1 MFKKGILATTAI
13 AAMALGATASSFAMA
28 EQIPITGTVQS
39 KCIIQVDQPGVFGNP
54 NAYTLTTDSADGGR
68 SASTRVDV
76 TLADAYYVTFTHPES
91 FSTSPS
97 IPDVV
102 TWTGTTE
109 VSAVSDATGM
119 GTYETDKIVNGNQTR
134 YEMTATGS
142 TWFESDITASL
153 GGSKA
158 FPGGNYTAM
167 VEAECIAK

>member
-1 MFKKGILATTAI
+1 MFKNKVLSIGVTAMLAF
-13 AAMALGATASSFAMA
+13 GATMTSFANA
-28 EQIPITGTVQS
+28 EQVPITGTVQS

-76 TLADAYYVTFTHPES
+76 TLADAYYVTFTHPDS
-91 FSTSPS
+91 FSSSPS

-119 GTYETDKIVNGNQTR
+119 GTYETDKIVNGTQTR

-142 TWFESDITASL
+142 TWFQSEITASL

>member
-1 MFKKGILATTAI
+1 MFKKGILATTAL
-13 AAMALGATASSFAMA
+13 AAMFMGATVTSYATA

-54 NAYTLTTDSADGGR
+54 NAYTLTTTAADGGR

-76 TLADAYYVTFTHPES
+76 TLANAYFVTFTHPDS
-91 FSTSPS
+91 FSSSPS

-142 TWFESDITASL
+142 TWFESEITASL

>member
-1 MFKKGILATTAI
+1 MFKNKLLSVGAT
-13 AAMALGATASSFAMA
+13 AMLALGATMTSYANA

-54 NAYTLTTDSADGGR
+54 NAYTLTTTAADGGR

-76 TLADAYYVTFTHPES
+76 TLADAYYVTFTHPDS
-91 FSTSPS
+91 FSSSPS
-97 IPDVV
+97 ISDVV
-102 TWTGTTE
+102 TWTGTTA

-119 GTYETDKIVNGNQTR
+119 GTYETNKIVNGNQTR

-142 TWFESDITASL
+142 TWFQSDIEATL

-158 FPGGNYTAM
+158 FPGGTYTAM